1 MHEARDIIIKG
12 IVQGVGFRPFVY
24 RCAHEC
30 NIAGWVLNGTFGVKV
45 HAEGTPENLDAFIM
59 NVHDNAP
66 AAAHIA
72 EMDIADGALEP
83 CNDFTIEASLQSEND
98 AITLVSADLATC
110 AACEQELF
118 DPHNRRYRY
127 PFINCTNCGPRFTII
142 DKLPYDR
149 PHTSMGSF
157 GMCPSC
163 AEEYTNPLNRRFHAQ
178 PDACWNCGPYL
189 SWTHQGSTSWGT
201 TRQESDAILKQ
212 AVCVL
217 RAGGILAVKGL
228 GGFHLVC
235 DAENE
240 EALATLRM
248 RKRREGKPFAVMM
261 QNVQSVRELCYVSE
275 SEQALLEGSVRPIV
289 LLRLQP
295 SVRLAKGLA
304 DNLYELGVM
313 LPYTPVQML
322 LMHDFARAGGR
333 MLVMTSGNIHDEP
346 IVTSDEHARETLG
359 PLVQGIIGNNREI
372 RARYDD
378 SVVRVLEFGQAG
390 NALQFVRR
398 ARGYAPTPVR
408 VSDVFGAAPNS
419 CVCATGPE
427 QKTTLCF
434 MRNTEAFVT
443 QHIGDVENA
452 LVSDAWFETLDRYEQ
467 LFCLRPTLLA
477 CDKHPEYLTT
487 KWAREQNTARVEVQH
502 HHAHL
507 ASVLAENNI
516 DGPALGFAFD
526 GTGYGTDGAIWGGE
540 ALLCNTRT
548 FERFGNFAYVPM
560 PGGAA
565 AVKNPLRMAYGVLWA
580 YDLLEHPAATSALA
594 PLENAAPVLN
604 HQIERDIN
612 TPYTSSVGRLFDAA
626 AALLGIC
633 TQPAYEGEGAV
644 LLEAWAMR
652 AAERPVSMASSGSAK
667 FRSEASQ
674 PSLHSA
680 EPLGQVTC
688 IEGDCTVLHSEASQ
702 PSFHSAEPPGQ
713 VTCVGSECTVLHSE
727 ATQPSFHTAQSPL
740 QPSLHSAEPLM
751 YGAASERN
759 PANSSAL
766 RVAADTVDRCDE
778 RYRIEIQKN
787 VATSNSTAQDT
798 SVLLFDAAPVFAAL
812 LDDMQAGV
820 SAQDIALRFH
830 KAFVK
835 LIVDAAQV
843 FRALYDISTVALS
856 GGVFLNRYLCEHV
869 VPALVEAGFS
879 VALNKEVPPSDGCIS
894 LGQAVV
900 ACAISNE
907 HEQSAQLTQSEQ
919 REQGAQRAKIEQ
931 SGQSEK
937 SEQSFTSW

>member
-1 MHEARDIIIKG
+1 MHEARDITIKG

-72 EMDIADGALEP
+72 QMDIADAALEP
-83 CNDFTIEASLQSEND
+83 CSNFTIEASLQSEND

-157 GMCPSC
+157 EMCPSC

-201 TRQESDAILKQ
+201 TRQESDAILEQ

-261 QNVQSVRELCYVSE
+261 QNTQSVRELCYVSE

-313 LPYTPVQML
+313 LPYTPLQML
-322 LMHDFARAGGR
+322 LMHDFVRAGGR

-346 IVTSDEHARETLG
+346 IVTSDEQARETLG

-408 VSDVFGAAPNS
+408 VSDAFGAAPNS

-580 YDLLEHPAATSALA
+580 YDLLEHPVATAALA

-604 HQIERDIN
+604 QMIESGIN

-626 AALLGIC
+626 AALLGFC

-667 FRSEASQ
+667 FRSEATQ

-680 EPLGQVTC
+680 EPLRQVAC
-688 IEGDCTVLHSEASQ
+688 IEGD
-702 PSFHSAEPPGQ
+702 
-713 VTCVGSECTVLHSE
+713 CTVLHSE

-740 QPSLHSAEPLM
+740 QPSLHSA
-751 YGAASERN
+751 
-759 PANSSAL
+759 NSSSAS
-766 RVAADTVDRCDE
+766 VADGAVDTTDACDE

-907 HEQSAQLTQSEQ
+907 HEQSTQLTQSEQ
-919 REQGAQRAKIEQ
+919 REQGAQRAETEQ

-937 SEQSFTSW
+937 SEQSSAGR